1 MKSIR
6 KILTTLITELTKAR
20 ERIKSIDEELVYYNE
35 FLGDTSFL
43 LAGLL
48 ELLLKINFD
57 EWDSRKWID
66 DSLIT
71 SISTQNE
78 KMNIEGIMIW
88 GREDMTEQ
96 WTDPF
101 SFEIE
106 LSMDEVNFERFTF
119 LFCDLDIHE
128 IPYEEF
134 KINREYWDN
143 SNRNWKYIINSNK
156 ELRKIS

>member
-1 MKSIR
+1 MLVDELMKD
-6 KILTTLITELTKAR
+6 L
-20 ERIKSIDEELVYYNE
+20 ERIKSIDKGLVYYNE
-35 FLGDTSFL
+35 FLGSTSFL

-48 ELLLKINFD
+48 ELLLKKNFG
-57 EWDSRKWID
+57 EWDNRKWID

-78 KMNIEGIMIW
+78 IMNIGGIMIW
-88 GREDMTEQ
+88 GRENTTKQ

-106 LSMDEVNFERFTF
+106 LSMDEVGFERFTF
-119 LFCDLDIHE
+119 LFCDSDIHE
-128 IPYEEF
+128 ISYEEF

-156 ELRKIS
+156 EL

>member
-6 KILTTLITELTKAR
+6 KILSMLVNELTKAR
-20 ERIKSIDEELVYYNE
+20 ERIKSIDKELVYYNE
-35 FLGDTSFL
+35 SLGDTSFL

-48 ELLLKINFD
+48 ELLLKKNFG

-88 GREDMTEQ
+88 GRENTTEQ

-106 LSMDEVNFERFTF
+106 LFMDEVNLKRFTF

-128 IPYEEF
+128 ISYEEF

-143 SNRNWKYIINSNK
+143 SNRNWKYIINSDK
-156 ELRKIS
+156 EL

>member
-1 MKSIR
+1 M
-6 KILTTLITELTKAR
+6 LVYELAKDL
-20 ERIKSIDEELVYYNE
+20 ERIKSIDKELVYYNE

-48 ELLLKINFD
+48 ELLLKKNFG

-71 SISTQNE
+71 RISTQNE

-88 GREDMTEQ
+88 GRENTTEQ

-106 LSMDEVNFERFTF
+106 LSMDEVSFKRFTF
-119 LFCDLDIHE
+119 LFCDLDFRE
-128 IPYEEF
+128 ISYEEF
-134 KINREYWDN
+134 KLNREYWDKN
-143 SNRNWKYIINSNK
+143 NRNWKYRINSDQSLTEAANGS
-156 ELRKIS
+156 I

>member
-1 MKSIR
+1 M
-6 KILTTLITELTKAR
+6 LVNELTKAR
-20 ERIKSIDEELVYYNE
+20 ERIKSIDKELVYYNE
-35 FLGDTSFL
+35 SLGDTSFL

-48 ELLLKINFD
+48 ELLLKKNFG

-88 GREDMTEQ
+88 GRENTTEQ

-106 LSMDEVNFERFTF
+106 LFMDEVNLKRFTF

-128 IPYEEF
+128 ISYEEF

-143 SNRNWKYIINSNK
+143 SNRNWKYIINSDK
-156 ELRKIS
+156 EL